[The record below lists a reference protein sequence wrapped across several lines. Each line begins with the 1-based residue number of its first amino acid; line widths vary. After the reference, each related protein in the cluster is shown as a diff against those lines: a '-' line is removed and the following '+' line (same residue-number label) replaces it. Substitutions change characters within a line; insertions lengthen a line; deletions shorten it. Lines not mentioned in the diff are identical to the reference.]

1 MNRNEGG
8 LHDSSVVYHMSNVK
22 RPGTQLRALGEKHQQ
37 QVQALLVFPL
47 VLSLSSVIRSKY
59 ICRYKPWPDS
69 PK

>member
-1 MNRNEGG
+1 
-8 LHDSSVVYHMSNVK
+8 MSNVK